1 MSFRRVDQ
9 FAKLKDSYDLCIIG
23 GGATG
28 AGVAL
33 DATLRGYSVL
43 LIEKGDFACQTSSKS
58 TKLVHGGVRYLEQA
72 VRNVDW
78 QQFKLVYKALH
89 ERKIILQNAPHLAH
103 PLARWW
109 APSLQLLLQVLR
121 V

>member
-1 MSFRRVDQ
+1 MSFRRADQ

-43 LIEKGDFACQTSSKS
+43 LIEKGDFA
-58 TKLVHGGVRYLEQA
+58 
-72 VRNVDW
+72 
-78 QQFKLVYKALH
+78 
-89 ERKIILQNAPHLAH
+89 
-103 PLARWW
+103 
-109 APSLQLLLQVLR
+109 
-121 V
+121 